1 MNSPNAGSPCQA
13 GSYSASAGA
22 SACSQCPLGAKPDP
36 KLADC
41 LCPVGTF
48 SQPIANTTQIS
59 CNSCPTGAVC
69 TAPGVTLAGLI
80 TAAGWWRAPN
90 TLRFYPC
97 RFPELCLGGLG
108 NVCEFARE
116 GALCSVCVAGYSSNG
131 AGVSCLCVC
140 VYVFVGVGCGLVIW
154 WKGGRG
160 GAHCVADVRQVSLA
174 LCVRNR
180 TRLGV
185 RLLAL
190 CF

>member
-1 MNSPNAGSPCQA
+1 MYEDVSTIIGVSCQA

-48 SQPIANTTQIS
+48 SLPIPNTSQIT
-59 CNSCPTGAVC
+59 CNGCPAGAVC
-69 TAPGVTLAGLI
+69 TMPGVTLAGLI
-80 TAAGWWRAPN
+80 TAPGWWRAPN

-116 GALCSVCVAGYSSNG
+116 GALCSVCVASYSSNG
-131 AGVSCLCVC
+131 AGFREDQTHNYTQHTTHHKRSPNVPTNVLVFRKALHSVPPAKCCV
-140 VYVFVGVGCGLVIW
+140 G
-154 WKGGRG
+154 
-160 GAHCVADVRQVSLA
+160 
-174 LCVRNR
+174 
-180 TRLGV
+180 
-185 RLLAL
+185 
-190 CF
+190 